1 MNNLDHLLVQIFTN
15 ALCFTEYQMPDLV
28 SLTSIV
34 GHSVDDFL
42 LNLGIIFP
50 GFVFVIIVIS
60 CSISWLFLV
69 K

>member
-1 MNNLDHLLVQIFTN
+1 
-15 ALCFTEYQMPDLV
+15 MPGLI

-34 GHSVDDFL
+34 GHSVGNFL
-42 LNLGIIFP
+42 PNLGIIFP

-69 K
+69 KRKLFPIVGSVGKDIVIQT

>member
-15 ALCFTEYQMPDLV
+15 ALCFTKYQMPGLV

-34 GHSVDDFL
+34 GHSVGNFL
-42 LNLGIIFP
+42 PNLGILFP

-60 CSISWLFLV
+60 CSISWLFLI

>member
-15 ALCFTEYQMPDLV
+15 ALCFTKYQMPGLV

-34 GHSVDDFL
+34 GHSVGNFL
-42 LNLGIIFP
+42 PNLGIIFP
-50 GFVFVIIVIS
+50 GFVVIS
-60 CSISWLFLV
+60 CSISWLFLI

>member
-1 MNNLDHLLVQIFTN
+1 
-15 ALCFTEYQMPDLV
+15 MPGLI

-34 GHSVDDFL
+34 GHSVGDFL
-42 LNLGIIFP
+42 PNLGIIFT